1 MQTSMVRMDNSVLQA
16 YIEQNNSNKSSVA
29 NSLDMKPNSLFA
41 YVCKGE
47 DAAQSCIE
55 TLAPLH
61 GSTGRSIHEV
71 EPSKSDSRNTIGAK
85 AILHGEYGLKN
96 RNVMVVAWEHGHMH
110 GTVVSNYVANNES
123 TPYTFMYS
131 NDEKKKKN

>member
-1 MQTSMVRMDNSVLQA
+1 MDLQA
-16 YIEQNNSNKSSVA
+16 ALFMKWNLQN
-29 NSLDMKPNSLFA
+29 L
-41 YVCKGE
+41 
-47 DAAQSCIE
+47 
-55 TLAPLH
+55 T
-61 GSTGRSIHEV
+61 
-71 EPSKSDSRNTIGAK
+71 RNTIGAK